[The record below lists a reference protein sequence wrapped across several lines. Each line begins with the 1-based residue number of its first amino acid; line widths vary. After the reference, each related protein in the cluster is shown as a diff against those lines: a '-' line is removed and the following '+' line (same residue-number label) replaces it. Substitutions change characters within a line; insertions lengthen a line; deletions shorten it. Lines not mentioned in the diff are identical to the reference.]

1 MHYMWYDLVNNLCGG
16 SVDGRGL
23 AKLKRG
29 RKTSRSGAGGYP
41 VWLVLMQ
48 VFAQSTNTKAEAI
61 HMRSILP
68 RVIYGGLAAFDTE
81 AKEWLP

>member
-1 MHYMWYDLVNNLCGG
+1 
-16 SVDGRGL
+16 
-23 AKLKRG
+23 
-29 RKTSRSGAGGYP
+29 
-41 VWLVLMQ
+41 MQ